1 MNSILSF
8 LINSRFSWLQQ
19 DKYIQSKYHVII
31 NKKEVKKSMGK
42 KASLP
47 SDAKVGTKIT
57 KKINVKGN
65 KRKLTYERT
74 QAHGKNRNLKWKIRS
89 NKPT

>member
-1 MNSILSF
+1 
-8 LINSRFSWLQQ
+8 
-19 DKYIQSKYHVII
+19 
-31 NKKEVKKSMGK
+31 MGK

-47 SDAKVGTKIT
+47 SDTKVGTKIT

-89 NKPT
+89 NKPA